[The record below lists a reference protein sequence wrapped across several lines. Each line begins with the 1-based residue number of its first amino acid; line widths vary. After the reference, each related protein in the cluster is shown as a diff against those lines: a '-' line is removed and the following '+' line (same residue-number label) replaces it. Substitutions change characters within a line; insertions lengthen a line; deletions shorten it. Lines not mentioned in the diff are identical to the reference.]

1 MTARQPRFGEGFSH
15 PVSTD
20 RKARLAIVVTHPI
33 QHFVGFYRAL
43 ASHPALDVHVL
54 FGMPLGV
61 QSYFDVGMQTEI
73 AWKMNLLE
81 GYSSEFL
88 EEVEPGRQSSL
99 TKPNTPSLGGRLDAF
114 APDAVLIYGYA
125 QMNALRAIAWCRRH
139 KVPLMLISD
148 SERAA
153 RNAPV
158 REAIK
163 RVTIPMIY
171 RRVDAFLSVG
181 DNNEA
186 YYRYYGAPAGR
197 IFRSPFTIDEAAF
210 GNALG
215 RRDIARAELRER
227 LSLSPVSRVLLYVGK
242 LYPGKRPADLVA
254 AMASLKRAGRDQ
266 DLHVVVAGNGEQF
279 EELRR
284 TVEAEMLNV
293 HLLGFINV
301 DLLPDLYA
309 AADALVVPSEVD
321 RHPLVCSEAA
331 YMNLPMIISDR
342 VGSVGPTDIARPG
355 ENTLVYPC
363 GDIAGLANAIT
374 ALDTDA
380 DLRHRMGSRSREI
393 YDTLDMSASVGGV
406 LSALETVLGK

>member
-1 MTARQPRFGEGFSH
+1 MRIVRPRAGG
-15 PVSTD
+15 
-20 RKARLAIVVTHPI
+20 ARLPSTAGKTRVAIIVTHPI

-43 ASHPALDVHVL
+43 AAHPALDVHVL

-88 EEVEPGRQSSL
+88 EEVEPGRQSSV
-99 TKPNTPSLGGRLDAF
+99 TKPNTRGLGARLDAF

-125 QMNALRAIAWCRRH
+125 QMNALRAIAWCRKR

-163 RVTIPMIY
+163 RLTIPMIY

-186 YYRYYGAPAGR
+186 YYRYYGAPAAR
-197 IFRSPFTIDEAAF
+197 IFRSPFTIDEGAF
-210 GNALG
+210 GEAMA
-215 RRDIARAELRER
+215 RRDEARAELRER
-227 LSLSPVSRVLLYVGK
+227 LGLSLASRVMLYVGK

-254 AMASLKRAGRDQ
+254 AMASLKRDGHDR
-266 DLHVVVAGNGEQF
+266 DLHVVVAGNGEQY
-279 EELRR
+279 EDLRR
-284 TVEAEMLNV
+284 TAESDRLNM
-293 HLLGFINV
+293 HFLGFVNV

-331 YMNLPMIISDR
+331 FMSLPMIISDR
-342 VGSVGPTDIARPG
+342 VGSVGPTDIARAG
-355 ENTLVYPC
+355 ENTLVYSC
-363 GDIAGLANAIT
+363 GDIAGLADAIAT
-374 ALDTDA
+374 IDTDTG
-380 DLRHRMGSRSREI
+380 LRQRMGLRSREI
-393 YDTLDMSASVGGV
+393 YDTLDMGMSVRGV
-406 LSALETVLGK
+406 LDAIAAITA

>member
-1 MTARQPRFGEGFSH
+1 MTARRPRSRGDAVH
-15 PVSTD
+15 PASTD
-20 RKARLAIVVTHPI
+20 RKARLAIIVTHPI

-43 ASHPALDVHVL
+43 AAHPALDVHVL

-88 EEVEPGRQSSL
+88 EEVEAGRQSSV
-99 TKPNTPSLGGRLDAF
+99 TKPNTRGLSVRLDAF

-125 QMNALRAIAWCRRH
+125 QMNALRALTWCRKR
-139 KVPLMLISD
+139 KVPLMMISD

-163 RVTIPMIY
+163 RLIIPMIY

-197 IFRSPFTIDEAAF
+197 IFRSPFTIDEGTF
-210 GNALG
+210 GKAIA
-215 RRDIARAELRER
+215 RRDEARAELRGQ
-227 LSLSPVSRVLLYVGK
+227 LGLSPASRVMLYVGK
-242 LYPGKRPADLVA
+242 LYPGKRPGDLVA
-254 AMASLKRAGRDQ
+254 AMASLKRDGRDR
-266 DLHVVVAGNGEQF
+266 DVHAVIAGNGEQY
-279 EELRR
+279 EDLRR
-284 TVEAEMLNV
+284 SAESDGLNV
-293 HLLGFINV
+293 HFLGFVNV

-331 YMNLPMIISDR
+331 FMELPMIISDR
-342 VGSVGPTDIARPG
+342 VGAVGPTDIARAG
-355 ENTLVYPC
+355 ENTLVYAC
-363 GDIAGLANAIT
+363 GDIRGLADAIAT
-374 ALDTDA
+374 LDTDTG
-380 DLRHRMGSRSREI
+380 LRHRMGLRSREI
-393 YDTLDMSASVGGV
+393 YDTLDMGVSVRGV
-406 LSALETVLGK
+406 LDAIEAITA